1 MKELYFV
8 EVNLYVEKRCPQ
20 NIVKE
25 ALRKTAVKLIH
36 RTNIKHCCL
45 AKYEVNIKNN
55 FHFVN
60 NKCR

>member
-8 EVNLYVEKRCPQ
+8 EVNVYVKKRCPQ

-36 RTNIKHCCL
+36 RTNIQHCCL
-45 AKYEVNIKNN
+45 AKHVL
-55 FHFVN
+55 VT
-60 NKCR
+60 R